1 MWGCVQLA
9 APVSA
14 PRTELFCL
22 LYGKSVFRP
31 SYPLVFLPFYV
42 LADRQHFVS
51 YAFFAGK
58 SGLNPVKEASIERI
72 VSDNSNQISS
82 DLLVVYLA
90 RVFRWPVL
98 IYSGQFDNAKPLVR
112 VLGVAWEWERLRGN
126 AGWLGLA
133 GKSEVF

>member
-1 MWGCVQLA
+1 M
-9 APVSA
+9 
-14 PRTELFCL
+14 R
-22 LYGKSVFRP
+22 
-31 SYPLVFLPFYV
+31 
-42 LADRQHFVS
+42 
-51 YAFFAGK
+51 
-58 SGLNPVKEASIERI
+58 EASIERI

-90 RVFRWPVL
+90 RVFRWPAL

-126 AGWLGLA
+126 TGWLGLA

>member
-1 MWGCVQLA
+1 
-9 APVSA
+9 
-14 PRTELFCL
+14 
-22 LYGKSVFRP
+22 
-31 SYPLVFLPFYV
+31 V

-90 RVFRWPVL
+90 RLFRWPVL
-98 IYSGQFDNAKPLVR
+98 IYSGQFDNAKPL
-112 VLGVAWEWERLRGN
+112 GEFSEWPGN
-126 AGWLGLA
+126 GRDYEEMRAGWGLQENPKYFVIT
-133 GKSEVF
+133 GWTLQTYCGNV